1 MPGTPPLAM
10 LRTFEA
16 AARHLSFTLAARELH
31 VTQAAVSQQIR
42 QLEAILEVRLFKRM
56 NRALLLT
63 DAGQE
68 YAVPVRQAL
77 LEINEATRRLSGRH
91 QKTGILTISV
101 LPSIAARW
109 LVPRI
114 GRFRQRHP
122 EIDLRLH
129 TSFIPVDFNRDG
141 VDAAI
146 RLGYWGS
153 PAMHRYLYGEMLM
166 REYIFPVCAPTLL
179 NGTPPLRRPEDLRF
193 HTLLQDEYIDW
204 DDWFEK
210 AGVTGD
216 FDTHTGPAFFDSA
229 MSLQA
234 AVDGVG
240 VALGRTPLIARDLMV
255 GRLVAPFP
263 LRVVHRHAYR
273 FVCPQGD
280 EDNPKVRAF
289 RDWLLEEIADWKRE
303 ISGHPMLSLDDI
315 QENEDA

>member
-1 MPGTPPLAM
+1 MLTAPPLGL
-10 LRTFEA
+10 LRTFET

-42 QLEAILEVRLFKRM
+42 QLEAILGVRLFKRL

-68 YAVPVRQAL
+68 YAVPVRQA
-77 LEINEATRRLSGRH
+77 IQTIAEATRKLDAH
-91 QKTGILTISV
+91 QKTGILTISI
-101 LPSIAARW
+101 LPSLAARW

-122 EIDLRLH
+122 DVDLRLH
-129 TSFIPVDFNRDG
+129 TSFTPVDFERDG

-146 RLGYWGS
+146 RLGHWGT
-153 PAMHRYLYGEMLM
+153 PADKLLHGELLM
-166 REYIFPVCAPTLL
+166 REYIFPVCAPFLVG
-179 NGTPPLRRPEDLRF
+179 GTPPLRRPEDLRF

-204 DDWFEK
+204 NEWFQK
-210 AGVTGD
+210 AGVAHEYD
-216 FDTHTGPAFFDSA
+216 VHKGPAFFDSA

-240 VALGRTPLIARDLMV
+240 IALGRTPLVARDLQV

-263 LRVVHRHAYR
+263 LRVPHRHAYR
-273 FVCPQGD
+273 LVCPKGD
-280 EDNPKVRAF
+280 ETNPKIRVF
-289 RDWLLEEIADWKRE
+289 RDWLVDEIATWKRE
-303 ISGHPMLSLDDI
+303 IADHPMLSLSGL
-315 QENEDA
+315 EDQPTSE